1 MQNAHP
7 AQAHARNYKTS
18 NILLQL
24 DCYSWGRARR
34 IPSNTCSGK
43 LKVVLDVIALLIRA
57 TIFNSHLQIRW
68 IGCLDLSSRIKKSFF
83 TRRLDFFSR
92 ILHFRAY
99 HASRHRAV
107 LFKFHVFK
115 CHSRPVKI
123 NELRNETL
131 IFYFLSFP
139 PPETTKFFTLV
150 RRCNEWWCKISGL
163 RQYTWPTVST
173 TTSRLRWPRSW

>member
-1 MQNAHP
+1 MRQSPKNSFEHMLRQIKSRLRRHRIVDSRHDIQFSSA
-7 AQAHARNYKTS
+7 NSLNWLLFGLIES
-18 NILLQL
+18 NQE
-24 DCYSWGRARR
+24 
-34 IPSNTCSGK
+34 
-43 LKVVLDVIALLIRA
+43 
-57 TIFNSHLQIRW
+57 
-68 IGCLDLSSRIKKSFF
+68 SFF
-83 TRRLDFFSR
+83 ARRLDFFSR